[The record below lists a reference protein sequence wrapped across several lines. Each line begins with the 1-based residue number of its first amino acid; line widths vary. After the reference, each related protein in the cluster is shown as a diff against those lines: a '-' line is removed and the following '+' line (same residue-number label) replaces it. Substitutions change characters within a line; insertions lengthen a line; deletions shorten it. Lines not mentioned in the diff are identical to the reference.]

1 MTAEVATPAT
11 GSSTSGNSDVAASG
25 MHSAIHQRAT
35 QNVAPSV
42 ANAGALSPNGD
53 YTCVGE
59 DDARDSHQRTEPQ
72 RDATGRQRRHA
83 DFYHARRD
91 ACGERFP

>member
-11 GSSTSGNSDVAASG
+11 GSSTRGNSDVAASG

-42 ANAGALSPNGD
+42 ANAGALSPEGTTPAWARTMLVTPTNGPSHSATRLGD
-53 YTCVGE
+53 NDGMRTSTTRGE
-59 DDARDSHQRTEPQ
+59 TLAVSAP
-72 RDATGRQRRHA
+72 
-83 DFYHARRD
+83 
-91 ACGERFP
+91 P